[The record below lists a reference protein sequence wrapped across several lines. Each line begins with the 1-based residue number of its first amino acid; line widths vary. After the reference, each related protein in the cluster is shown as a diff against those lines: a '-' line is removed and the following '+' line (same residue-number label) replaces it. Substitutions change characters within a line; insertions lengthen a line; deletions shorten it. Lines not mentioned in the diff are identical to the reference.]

1 MVAAYLLLLG
11 CDGQSNHNQTTSV
24 PEAAM
29 PVTVTRIQP
38 PSELEASEERSV
50 FRIGSGLN
58 LQGTAASNDAQQWL
72 DYVFAEIGKE
82 VRFEYIPG
90 RRMMIEL
97 NTGEVDVDLARAIDI
112 SRGFDNI
119 ERIDHPWM
127 NACSIVVGLAKNKKA
142 YRRPLTVGEDVD
154 LIADAPV
161 VGIFSGSPAMAAS
174 AERSFPGYIVV
185 EYKSDRQ
192 AVLLLQHGRVDA
204 IITSH
209 LNWEHLRDMAER
221 PLDVYDVLGEAPIYM
236 HIHKKHLPKI
246 PHIITGLK
254 KYADKIAHLSCDID
268 QLRANYQ
275 LPPASSLR

>member
-1 MVAAYLLLLG
+1 MLAVWLLLLG
-11 CDGQSNHNQTTSV
+11 CDGQGNSNQTTSV
-24 PEAAM
+24 PEAEM

-38 PSELEASEERSV
+38 PNELEASEESSV

-58 LQGTAASNDAQQWL
+58 FQGTAASNDAQLWL
-72 DYVFAEIGKE
+72 DYVFAEIDKE

-127 NACSIVVGLAKNKKA
+127 NVCSIVVGLAKNKKT
-142 YRRPLTVGEDVD
+142 YQRPLTSGEDID

-174 AERSFPGYIVV
+174 AERNFPGYIVV

-192 AVLLLQHGRVDA
+192 AVLLLQHGRVDV
-204 IITSH
+204 IISTH
-209 LNWEHLRDMAER
+209 LNWEHLREMAER
-221 PLDVYDVLGEAPIYM
+221 PLDVHDVLGVAPIYM
-236 HIHKKHLPKI
+236 HIHKKHLAKI
-246 PHIITGLK
+246 PKIITGLK
-254 KYADKIAHLSCDID
+254 KHADKIAHLSCDID
-268 QLRANYQ
+268 QLRAEYQ
-275 LPPASSLR
+275 LPPASPHR